1 MARMGGSKH
10 LKRLA
15 APWFWPILR
24 KEYKWVVKP
33 SAGPHPTD
41 RSLPLLVVIRDVLGL
56 AETAR
61 EAKRII
67 FDGKVYI
74 DGVVRKDYK
83 FPVGVMDTIS
93 IPDIDFYARFVPYP
107 VKYLWYVKIPKEE
120 KSLKIVRV
128 ENKTTVNGGDIQLNL
143 MDGRNIQIKVKD
155 PTKPIEASN
164 ISTLDSLLIEVPSQ
178 NILQHIKL
186 DVGKLAVVIHG
197 RNVGRIGRI
206 VSIDIKP
213 GLRKRRSIVMLE
225 DLQGH
230 RFQTILDYI
239 LVIGEDKPLVTLAGI

>member
-33 SAGPHPTD
+33 SPGPHPID

-107 VKYLWYVKIPKEE
+107 VK
-120 KSLKIVRV
+120 
-128 ENKTTVNGGDIQLNL
+128 
-143 MDGRNIQIKVKD
+143 
-155 PTKPIEASN
+155 
-164 ISTLDSLLIEVPSQ
+164 
-178 NILQHIKL
+178 
-186 DVGKLAVVIHG
+186 
-197 RNVGRIGRI
+197 
-206 VSIDIKP
+206 
-213 GLRKRRSIVMLE
+213 
-225 DLQGH
+225 
-230 RFQTILDYI
+230 
-239 LVIGEDKPLVTLAGI
+239 